1 MTYIYLIACQ
11 HLSGKLPSRV
21 AVNDEGGR
29 AGEDIGMLMNQSTQW
44 NHQIPTQMEYLPLLF
59 RPVCYNSSN

>member
-1 MTYIYLIACQ
+1 MHDIYIYLIACQ

-29 AGEDIGMLMNQSTQW
+29 AGEDRHVNEPKYTMKPPNTYSDGISTTSVQACV
-44 NHQIPTQMEYLPLLF
+44 L
-59 RPVCYNSSN
+59 